1 MRALRWDEK
10 AAIECGFV
18 NALSW
23 DGGATLRSCGG
34 NLKVDRLVT
43 FGVIDMYV
51 KASKSKLRRT
61 LQLSAAKHA
70 FQIGIATDGDYY
82 PIISSVQRQGSSSSA
97 CVISLHAPSQPWT
110 SSLDTVSWK
119 KNYSFPSNYY

>member
-43 FGVIDMYV
+43 FGVMDMQRQ
-51 KASKSKLRRT
+51 ANQNCPRT
-61 LQLSAAKHA
+61 LQLSAAIHA
-70 FQIGIATDGDYY
+70 FHIGISTDGDY
-82 PIISSVQRQGSSSSA
+82 IFRQKQGTVCSMLPHHQLVHHFPTWSA
-97 CVISLHAPSQPWT
+97 ILFGYGILEEKIT
-110 SSLDTVSWK
+110 TER
-119 KNYSFPSNYY
+119 F